1 MEYEAVSSPV
11 NRLNPHFC
19 PTCIVSSDDDDDLI
33 SEVIYSENGG
43 VTYAV
48 KCNLSENSAADQA
61 EVITV
66 DGLKTYIQLESS
78 PRIHEVQSDPP
89 ANDAGFES
97 ETEGEEGVSSQECP
111 AITFEISVP
120 VSPAPI
126 PIPMPKQGSS
136 SVKHY

>member
-1 MEYEAVSSPV
+1 M
-11 NRLNPHFC
+11 
-19 PTCIVSSDDDDDLI
+19 
-33 SEVIYSENGG
+33 IYSKSGG

-48 KCNLSENSAADQA
+48 KCNLSENCAANEAEITGGQG

-78 PRIHEVQSDPP
+78 PRIHEAAQVIGESESDPP

-97 ETEGEEGVSSQECP
+97 ETESEEECVSSSNECP
-111 AITFEISVP
+111 AVMFEISVP

-136 SVKHY
+136 SVKHLIHNSKFYLDALLLEG

>member
-1 MEYEAVSSPV
+1 M
-11 NRLNPHFC
+11 
-19 PTCIVSSDDDDDLI
+19 
-33 SEVIYSENGG
+33 IYSESGG

-48 KCNLSENSAADQA
+48 KCNLSENCAPAEVEITGGQS

-136 SVKHY
+136 SVKQMVHNSEFYLDALLFGEWLTHQLGVPPSI

>member
-1 MEYEAVSSPV
+1 M
-11 NRLNPHFC
+11 
-19 PTCIVSSDDDDDLI
+19 
-33 SEVIYSENGG
+33 IYSKSGG

-48 KCNLSENSAADQA
+48 KCNLSENCAANEAEITGGQG

-78 PRIHEVQSDPP
+78 PRIHKAAQVIGESESDPP

-97 ETEGEEGVSSQECP
+97 ETESEEECVSSSNECP
-111 AITFEISVP
+111 AVMFEISVP
-120 VSPAPI
+120 VSPSPI

-136 SVKHY
+136 SVKHLIHNSKFYLDALLLEG